1 MTKRLEIAEVH
12 PLDPEALE
20 LIRDSDAELAS
31 VYGGQE
37 PHALSADQLV
47 DVGVIFL
54 VARRD
59 GVAVACGGLAP
70 FDDYGELKRIFT
82 RPGARGTG
90 AARKLIAALERIA
103 RARGLASVRLE
114 TGVDSDAALA
124 LYSRLGYTRRGSFG
138 DYVEN
143 ENETSVFMEKR
154 LG

>member
-1 MTKRLEIAEVH
+1 MSQSLEIVELH

-20 LIRDSDAELAS
+20 LIRDSNAELAS
-31 VYGGQE
+31 VYGTQE
-37 PHALSADQLV
+37 PHALSPEQLV

-59 GVAVACGGLAP
+59 GVAIACGGLAP
-70 FDDYGELKRIFT
+70 IDDYGELKRIFT

-90 AARKLIAALERIA
+90 AARVLIDALERVA

-114 TGVDSDAALA
+114 TGVDSDAALG
-124 LYSRLGYTRRGSFG
+124 LYRRLGYHRRGPFG
-138 DYVEN
+138 DYTEN
-143 ENETSVFMEKR
+143 GSSVFMEKR